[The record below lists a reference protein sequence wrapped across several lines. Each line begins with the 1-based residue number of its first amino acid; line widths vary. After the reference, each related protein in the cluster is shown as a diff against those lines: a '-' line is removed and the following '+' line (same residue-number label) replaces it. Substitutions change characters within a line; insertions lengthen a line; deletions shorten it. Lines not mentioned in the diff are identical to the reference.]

1 MKAIKN
7 IRLKNYNYKTNGY
20 YFVTICTDYR
30 KPFLQNNTIKDIV
43 VAELARL
50 NDLNGVKIDYYVIMP
65 NHIHLIIVLEDSKYS
80 LFDIVKRFKSK
91 TTVFVNKQFANV
103 DAQLVGRLTQADQ
116 GRHIN
121 KDADQ
126 GRQLHQRLWQ
136 PNYYEHIIRNEHAL
150 GKIREYIQ
158 NNPEKEKIE
167 FDQFYER
174 MGTTAP
180 NKLGNYKQKGQAM
193 IIVLVLMLFLF
204 PIAAAF
210 LYVSVTEM
218 THTRMERRFK
228 TATALANN
236 VLVDLM
242 RQFSQ
247 SYYTGH
253 YDSDSLAR
261 NEMFYE
267 IGFSTVTITADA
279 VRHYLYIQATGK
291 YGKDANNP
299 LSDKKLYA
307 VIKFDSDITNYNFWC
322 NTAQSWG
329 SAVTESGRDRVSG
342 NVSLGGSDTFNG
354 DFIVVGNM
362 TGVSSNLINGN
373 LYCTGSFGSVSVAGS
388 KYNFV
393 PEAAWP
399 SIDVSYYDTYYNFK
413 STWTRTIQFL
423 PNGTF
428 TVSGSTA
435 PVTIPSGGCIIFA
448 KSCNINISSST
459 VKGRVTVVASG
470 TQGSSRQGNIWVNGN
485 LNYANGTNNASDS
498 DSLALMSHN
507 YINFAKAGGLT
518 VHATLFS
525 QYRSVRS
532 QSPASGTLNLYGTM
546 ITNQGASL
554 SVYSPRNYIF
564 DTEINKYSPPG
575 LPEKPYLVTWHM
587 K

>member
-1 MKAIKN
+1 MKN
-7 IRLKNYNYKTNGY
+7 IKLKIT
-20 YFVTICTDYR
+20 
-30 KPFLQNNTIKDIV
+30 
-43 VAELARL
+43 AR
-50 NDLNGVKIDYYVIMP
+50 
-65 NHIHLIIVLEDSKYS
+65 S
-80 LFDIVKRFKSK
+80 
-91 TTVFVNKQFANV
+91 
-103 DAQLVGRLTQADQ
+103 
-116 GRHIN
+116 
-121 KDADQ
+121 
-126 GRQLHQRLWQ
+126 
-136 PNYYEHIIRNEHAL
+136 
-150 GKIREYIQ
+150 
-158 NNPEKEKIE
+158 
-167 FDQFYER
+167 
-174 MGTTAP
+174 
-180 NKLGNYKQKGQAM
+180 KGQTM

-247 SYYTGH
+247 SYYVGH

-267 IGFSTVTITADA
+267 VGFSTVTITADA

-291 YGKDANNP
+291 YGKDSNNP

-307 VIKFDSDITNYNFWC
+307 VIKFDSDLTNYNFWC

-329 SAVTESGRDRVSG
+329 SGVTELGKDRVNG

-354 DFIVVGNM
+354 DFICVGNM

-393 PEAAWP
+393 PEAIWP

-413 STWTRTIQFL
+413 STWTRTLQFL
-423 PNGTF
+423 SDGTF
-428 TVSGSTA
+428 TVSGATA

-448 KSCNINISSST
+448 KNCNINISAST

-470 TQGSSRQGNIWVNGN
+470 TAGSTTQGNIWVNGN

-498 DSLALMSHN
+498 DSVALMSHN
-507 YINFAKAGGLT
+507 YIYFNKTGSAHY
-518 VHATLFS
+518 VHGTTFS
-525 QYRSVRS
+525 QYRSVKNGS
-532 QSPASGTLNLYGTM
+532 TPGSKKALYFYGTM
-546 ITNQGASL
+546 IVNQGVSL
-554 SVYSPRNYIF
+554 SGGYNPRYYNF
-564 DTEINKYSPPG
+564 DTEISKYSPPG